1 MNPPSPTREILWLQ
15 HGRTALQTGQRDVA
29 IADLEA
35 YLKANPRH
43 GEARYLLAMA
53 YVSKGEHARALGVLD
68 ALGRAPGGAAHYAR
82 AVANFGLG
90 RKADAMSEIDAAI
103 RLDPR
108 NTLLRDWQVKIR
120 AMS

>member
-1 MNPPSPTREILWLQ
+1 
-15 HGRTALQTGQRDVA
+15 
-29 IADLEA
+29 
-35 YLKANPRH
+35 
-43 GEARYLLAMA
+43 MA
-53 YVSKGEHARALGVLD
+53 YVSKGEYARAIGVLD

-82 AVANFGLG
+82 AVANYGLG

-108 NTLLRDWQVKIR
+108 NPLLRDWQAKIR